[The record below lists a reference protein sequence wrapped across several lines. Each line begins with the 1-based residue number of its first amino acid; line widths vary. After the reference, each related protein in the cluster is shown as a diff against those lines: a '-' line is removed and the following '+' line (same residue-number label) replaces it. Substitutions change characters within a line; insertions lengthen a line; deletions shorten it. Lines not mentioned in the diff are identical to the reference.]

1 MISRSAK
8 RNKRGQR
15 MVLHVAVN
23 QKIKNKIYY
32 KNALWIAAFLAIM
45 AIIGVGVHMASTSI
59 LQTALYK
66 NDEFKLKMIEVEIQG
81 NVTKAEV
88 INWSRVKIGQ
98 NLMTLNLA
106 EIRHRLSNMPYIA
119 NVRVERD
126 LPSTLRLVVEERQPV
141 AKIVPDSPSG
151 SRLAQP
157 VYYIDYQGY
166 MMKPKAGERLKP
178 LPTITGVA
186 YENVQEGV
194 RTDRLEI
201 MSALN
206 LLRAADESALKGELD
221 LSRIELGGKGYLVLR
236 TRSTGFIRFRTSLL
250 LQQMQRLEVIFEDAR
265 SKGLLV
271 RSVDLTPERLV
282 PVTYFN

>member
-250 LQQMQRLEVIFEDAR
+250 LQQMQRLQVIFEDAR